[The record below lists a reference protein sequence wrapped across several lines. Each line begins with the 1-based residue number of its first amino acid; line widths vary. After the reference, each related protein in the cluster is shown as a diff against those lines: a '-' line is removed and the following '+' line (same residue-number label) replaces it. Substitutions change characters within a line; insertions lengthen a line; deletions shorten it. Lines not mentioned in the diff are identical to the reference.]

1 MWRGY
6 QAFHRKMLFLFSI
19 MRMKFFIIAKKRK
32 SPEGI
37 LAQWYSIPKLKL

>member
-19 MRMKFFIIAKKRK
+19 MRMKFFIIAKKK
-32 SPEGI
+32 KIS
-37 LAQWYSIPKLKL
+37 